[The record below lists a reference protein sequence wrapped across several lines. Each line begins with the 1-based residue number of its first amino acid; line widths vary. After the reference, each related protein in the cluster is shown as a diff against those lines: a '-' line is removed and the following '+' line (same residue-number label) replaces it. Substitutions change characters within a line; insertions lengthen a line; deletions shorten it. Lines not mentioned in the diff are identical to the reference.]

1 MSVPIPFDVV
11 SVASSCVNECQAKL
25 EQIVDDGKGQDVDL
39 AECVATD
46 FKGTVLCPSIQSL
59 KLKHASPST
68 IKRPMIARTKD
79 KAEKI
84 VCLSLLKSL
93 AAQQNAARTMKDSQ
107 ILKFWN

>member
-1 MSVPIPFDVV
+1 MSLPIPFDVV

-25 EQIVDDGKGQDVDL
+25 EQIVDDGKRQDVDL

-46 FKGTVLCPSIQSL
+46 FKGRVLCPIIQSL
-59 KLKHASPST
+59 KLKHASLSA
-68 IKRPMIARTKD
+68 IKRPTIARTKD
-79 KAEKI
+79 KAQKI

-93 AAQQNAARTMKDSQ
+93 AAQQDAACTMKDSR